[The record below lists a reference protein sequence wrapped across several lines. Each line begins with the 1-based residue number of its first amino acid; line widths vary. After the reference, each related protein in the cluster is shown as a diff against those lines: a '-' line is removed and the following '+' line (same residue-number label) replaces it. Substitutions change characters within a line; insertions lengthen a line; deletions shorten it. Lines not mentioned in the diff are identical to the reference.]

1 MRVRLFA
8 VSGLISVGTF
18 ITAGLIFEVGSLW
31 VAALLGVLLAA
42 AMTLAAEAIM
52 TPPLHDALRHIDL
65 TRDDFAALA
74 TERDQMEAVLEDM
87 DEGVLA
93 IDDEERIQLLN
104 QTGRKMLGVYL
115 EDPQN
120 TLADV
125 LSQPIYTLI
134 APVLQRGPGDD
145 LEIALPGLSP
155 RILLCRTKP
164 RAAGGSVVVMLDV
177 TRLRKLEKV
186 RQDFVANVSH
196 ELRTP
201 ISVIRANAETL
212 LDGAIEDRAQA
223 PIFMAAILRNAE
235 RLSALISDLL
245 DIARIEAGQMRLSLS
260 PVKILEPV
268 AVAFESVYQLA
279 DRQQATITVN
289 VPESLAVLAE
299 PKALSQVLINLVEN
313 AMKYAAGEVEITA
326 QSFEHHVRIEVR
338 DNGPGIAPKHR
349 ARVFERFYRVDPGR
363 SKQMGGTG
371 LGLSIVK
378 HLVAAMKGE
387 VGVDPNTP
395 TGSIFW
401 VHLPL
406 A

>member
-1 MRVRLFA
+1 M
-8 VSGLISVGTF
+8 VSGLISVSAL
-18 ITAGLIFEVGSLW
+18 ITAAVIFGIGPLW
-31 VAALLGVLLAA
+31 AAALLGVSLAA
-42 AMTLAAEAIM
+42 VMTRAADAIIA
-52 TPPLHDALRHIDL
+52 PPLHDALRHL
-65 TRDDFAALA
+65 ELARDDLAALA

-93 IDDEERIQLLN
+93 VDESERIQLLN
-104 QTGRKMLGVYL
+104 QTGRKMLGVHL
-115 EDPQN
+115 DDPQN

-125 LSQPIYTLI
+125 LTPPIYALI
-134 APVLQRGPGDD
+134 APVLQGGSDD
-145 LEIALPGLSP
+145 LEIPLPGLTP

-223 PIFMAAILRNAE
+223 PIFIAAILRHAE

-260 PVKILEPV
+260 PVKVLEPV

-289 VPESLAVLAE
+289 VPESLAVLAD

-326 QSFEHHVRIEVR
+326 QSFEHHARIEVR
-338 DNGPGIAPKHR
+338 DNGPGIAPEHR

-387 VGVDPNTP
+387 VGVVPNTP

-406 A
+406 V